1 MIKKV
6 CYYLGLVAIVM
17 GVAISPVAVG
27 AIDVN
32 TGLNG
37 SEACNNTDDACDI
50 VKNSD
55 NLETM
60 VANGIKLA
68 LQILGTVAVIII
80 IIAGFRFVTA
90 NGNKDSVAKARN
102 TILYAAIGLI
112 VAILSYAI
120 VTFVTSRF

>member
-1 MIKKV
+1 MFLYIGIITT
-6 CYYLGLVAIVM
+6 LA
-17 GVAISPVAVG
+17 GVIAPAAG
-27 AIDVN
+27 AIDIN
-32 TGLNG
+32 TNLD
-37 SEACNNTDDACDI
+37 NNTACKNTESACGI
-50 VKNSD
+50 VNNKD

-102 TILYAAIGLI
+102 TILYAAIGLV

-120 VTFVTSRF
+120 VTFVTSQFK

>member
-1 MIKKV
+1 MKKIFLYIGILTTLFV
-6 CYYLGLVAIVM
+6 GA
-17 GVAISPVAVG
+17 AASPVS
-27 AIDVN
+27 AIDIN

-37 SEACNNTDDACDI
+37 SDACNNTDGACDI
-50 VKNSD
+50 VSNTD
-55 NLETM
+55 DLETM

-68 LQILGTVAVIII
+68 LQILGTVAVIVI

-102 TILYAAIGLI
+102 TILYAAIGLV